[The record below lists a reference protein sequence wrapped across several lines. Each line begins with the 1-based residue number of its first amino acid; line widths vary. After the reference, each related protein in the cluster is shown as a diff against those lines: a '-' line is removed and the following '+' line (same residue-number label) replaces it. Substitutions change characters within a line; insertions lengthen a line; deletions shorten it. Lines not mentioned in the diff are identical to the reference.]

1 MTYSTDLKTRVIDFY
16 NTFKGVL
23 FNNSKV
29 TVRSISKLYKI
40 TKSTIHRWITIPPQI
55 RIKEENIN
63 YHKNINILNFL
74 KRSLDHNPFQNL
86 NMLNIKVFKK
96 FDILLSTTTI
106 GNYIKIIKY
115 SKKKLTRRL
124 YGTKSVK
131 EHIAIRKLKLKE
143 IKKLNK
149 KDIISIDECSINRE
163 THAKYGYCKKTKRLI
178 RYVKRNN
185 LLVNHSL
192 IMAINQN
199 KVMQYELLKNQ

>member
-1 MTYSTDLKTRVIDFY
+1 
-16 NTFKGVL
+16 
-23 FNNSKV
+23 
-29 TVRSISKLYKI
+29 
-40 TKSTIHRWITIPPQI
+40 
-55 RIKEENIN
+55 
-63 YHKNINILNFL
+63 
-74 KRSLDHNPFQNL
+74 
-86 NMLNIKVFKK
+86 
-96 FDILLSTTTI
+96 
-106 GNYIKIIKY
+106 
-115 SKKKLTRRL
+115 L

-143 IKKLNK
+143 IKKLNN

-199 KVMQYELLKNQ
+199 KVMQYELLKKSVNTDSFYTFLEKLLVNKKTNIF